1 MVRAARVRGLIE
13 LFAVPPDEDAAF
25 LAAWAA
31 DGPPGATLHQ
41 ALRSDV
47 RWRFAGLPAGAP
59 AAAGGVLLIVP
70 FDVPEGE
77 DDRFLAAWEP
87 VSEVFAARRGHLGA
101 QLLRSPDARYVAV
114 VHWSSPLMY
123 ARTVR
128 EQGDLISALPFP
140 AHPALYVRS

>member
-1 MVRAARVRGLIE
+1 MIE
-13 LFAVPPDEDAAF
+13 LFAVPPQDDAAF

-31 DGPPGATLHQ
+31 EAPPGSTLHR

-59 AAAGGVLLIVP
+59 DAAGGVLLIVP

-87 VSEVFAARRGHLGA
+87 VGDVFAARRGHLGA
-101 QLLRSPDARYVAV
+101 QLLRSADARYVAV

-128 EQGDLISALPFP
+128 EEGDIIAALPFP
-140 AHPALYVRS
+140 SHPALYVRS

>member
-1 MVRAARVRGLIE
+1 LIE
-13 LFAVPPDEDAAF
+13 LFAVPPRDDAAF

-31 DGPPGATLHQ
+31 DAPAGSTLYR

-59 AAAGGVLLIVP
+59 DATGGGVLLIVP
-70 FDVPEGE
+70 FDVPDGE
-77 DDRFLAAWEP
+77 DDRVLAAWEP
-87 VSEVFAARRGHLGA
+87 VGDVFAARRGHLGA

-128 EQGDLISALPFP
+128 EEGDLIAALPFP
-140 AHPALYVRS
+140 AHPALYVSS

>member
-1 MVRAARVRGLIE
+1 LIE
-13 LFAVPPDEDAAF
+13 LFAVPPHDDAAF

-31 DGPPGATLHQ
+31 EAPPGSTLHR

-59 AAAGGVLLIVP
+59 DAAGGVLLIVP

-87 VSEVFAARRGHLGA
+87 VGDVFAARRGHLGA
-101 QLLRSPDARYVAV
+101 QLLRSADARHVAV

-128 EQGDLISALPFP
+128 EEGDLVAALPFP